1 MRRFN
6 PAVAA
11 NVAIFII
18 NVDRLSML
26 KQLLIFCAMTCP
38 LAQAATVVAYADES
52 APYHYT
58 EQGQVVGI
66 ATEMLQAACKEAAI
80 DCQIIILPWARANA
94 LVRAKPN
101 SLIFS
106 IVRRPEWEKDLIWVR
121 PIITEGMWLF
131 GRSDGT
137 TLSSLAELDKEH
149 IGAINGG
156 SAIAIL
162 RQHGVLKSSID
173 PANSIEANFKKF
185 AAGRVDYI
193 VDTEL
198 RFGVEQA
205 RFPLPFKTRK
215 ALKLQDVT
223 SYFAMNLK
231 SDQAIVSALR
241 QALDKLRANKSL
253 EQIKRKYAA
262 GE

>member
-1 MRRFN
+1 
-6 PAVAA
+6 
-11 NVAIFII
+11 
-18 NVDRLSML
+18 ML
-26 KQLLIFCAMTCP
+26 NYLLIFCAITCT
-38 LAQAATVVAYADES
+38 LAQAAKVVAYADES

-58 EQGQVVGI
+58 EGGKVTGI
-66 ATEMLQAACKEAAI
+66 ATELLQAACKEAAL

-94 LVRAKPN
+94 LTLATRN

-106 IVRRPEWEKDLIWVR
+106 IVRRPEWEKDFIWVR

-131 GRSDGT
+131 GHSDAPP
-137 TLSSLAELDKEH
+137 LASLAELDKEH

-162 RQHGVLKSSID
+162 RQHGVLMSSID

-193 VDTEL
+193 ADTEL
-198 RFGVEQA
+198 RFDIEQA

-223 SYFAMNLK
+223 TYFAMNLQ
-231 SDQAIVSALR
+231 SDRAIVHALR
-241 QALDKLRANKSL
+241 QALDKLRANKTL
-253 EQIKRKYAA
+253 ELLTRKYAPPA
-262 GE
+262 

>member
-1 MRRFN
+1 
-6 PAVAA
+6 
-11 NVAIFII
+11 
-18 NVDRLSML
+18 ML
-26 KQLLIFCAMTCP
+26 RVLLILCAMACP
-38 LAQAATVVAYADES
+38 LAHAARVVAYADES

-58 EQGQVVGI
+58 EQGKVTGI
-66 ATEMLQAACKEAAI
+66 ATELLQAACKEAAL
-80 DCQIIILPWARANA
+80 DCQVIILPWARANMLTKA
-94 LVRAKPN
+94 NPN

-106 IVRRPEWEKDLIWVR
+106 IVRRPEWEKDFIWVR

-131 GRSDGT
+131 GRSDGPP
-137 TLSSLAELDKEH
+137 LASLAELDNEH

-162 RQHGVLKSSID
+162 RQHGVLLSSID

-193 VDTEL
+193 ADTEL

-205 RFPLPFKTRK
+205 RFPLPFNTRK

-223 SYFAMNLK
+223 TYFAMNLQ
-231 SDQAIVSALR
+231 SDRAIVNALR
-241 QALDKLRANKSL
+241 QALDRLRANKTL
-253 EQIKRKYAA
+253 EQLTRKYAPPP
-262 GE
+262 